1 MWFNRKPTNRR
12 FSRDHVLDVKLRSDQ
27 VRASRMRMAATV
39 MSVCVGTVVALLL
52 FWRGGEWLLNQLVFQ
67 NRAFSVE
74 TIDIQTDGVIIAE
87 QLRKW
92 AGVKTGDNLLA
103 LDLSRIKRDLELE
116 PLIRSAAVERI
127 LPHTLKLRVTE
138 REPVAQVYAMRPRP
152 NGTGFA
158 PVIYQIDEAGYA
170 MLPLDDRL
178 RQEPAPHAGDS
189 LTVLAGVPESE
200 LRPGWPVESSQVRA
214 ALRLI
219 AEFERSAMVGLVD
232 LKQIDVSS
240 PEVLRVST
248 GQGSTVT
255 FGVNNLSGQFSRWR
269 QIQDEGLKKGKALA
283 TLDLSVANNL
293 TARWLEANAS
303 SPVKPKPALKPI
315 RPRKKNV

>member
-12 FSRDHVLDVKLRSDQ
+12 FKREHVLDVKLRSDQ
-27 VRASRMRMAATV
+27 VRASRLRMAATV
-39 MSVCVGTVVALLL
+39 MSVLVGTAVALLL
-52 FWRGGEWLLNQLVFQ
+52 FWRGGEWVLNQLVFQ
-67 NRAFSVE
+67 NRAFAVE
-74 TIDIQTDGVIIAE
+74 TIDIQTDGAIMAE

-92 AGVKTGDNLLA
+92 AGVRVGDNLLA

-127 LPHTLKLRVTE
+127 LPHTLKLHITE
-138 REPVAQVYAMRPRP
+138 REAVVQVYAMRPRP
-152 NGTGFA
+152 SGVGFA
-158 PVIYQIDEAGYA
+158 PVIYQIDEAGYV

-178 RQEPAPHAGDS
+178 RQETSPHAGES
-189 LTVLAGVPESE
+189 LTILTGVSETE

-214 ALRLI
+214 ALRLL
-219 AEFERSAMVGLVD
+219 AEFERSAMAGLVD
-232 LKQIDVSS
+232 LKRIDVSS
-240 PEVLRVST
+240 PEVLLVST

-255 FGVNNLSGQFSRWR
+255 FGVSNLGDQFRRWR
-269 QIQDEGLKKGKALA
+269 LIQDDGLKKGRALA

-293 TARWLEANAS
+293 PARWLEANAS
-303 SPVKPKPALKPI
+303 SPGKAKPISKPI